1 MVPVLSSPVF
11 LNPSPVALML
21 PCTVLVIPEFHSLG
35 FMSLL
40 GSHLVIPALPGPVV
54 HSPVVPVLLSP
65 VFLEFPGTVV
75 GSSPIF
81 GALPPSCMSGPCTLT
96 PLVISSTVSAS
107 APSGASV
114 SSPKLPVRPSL
125 SSLSLPRRLSRSYL
139 YFLPVL

>member
-11 LNPSPVALML
+11 LNPSPVSLML
-21 PCTVLVIPEFHSLG
+21 PCTVSPYLVIPAFHSLG

-40 GSHLVIPALPGPVV
+40 GSRLVIPALPGPVV

-81 GALPPSCMSGPCTLT
+81 GASGN
-96 PLVISSTVSAS
+96 VYHH
-107 APSGASV
+107 
-114 SSPKLPVRPSL
+114 PVCL
-125 SSLSLPRRLSRSYL
+125 GHAH
-139 YFLPVL
+139 